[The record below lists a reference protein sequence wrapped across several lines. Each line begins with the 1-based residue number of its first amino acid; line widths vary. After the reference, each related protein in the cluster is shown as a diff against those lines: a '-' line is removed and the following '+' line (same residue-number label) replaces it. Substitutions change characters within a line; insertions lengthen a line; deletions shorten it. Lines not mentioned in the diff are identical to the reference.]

1 MSPGKINQRVVS
13 DKVVWV
19 ERMVLEI
26 NKLPLESL
34 EAFRGDNRN
43 IWTAESCLRRALEGL
58 MDLGRHILAKGFGQ
72 GVTEYKQIGQGLLEQ
87 RVFAEA
93 EAELFKKL
101 AGYRNRVVQYYQE
114 ISSEELYRISR
125 DNLADINRLVKT
137 ILNWLETRPELVDRT
152 L

>member
-1 MSPGKINQRVVS
+1 MSPGKINERIIS
-13 DKVVWV
+13 DKVAWV
-19 ERMVLEI
+19 ERMVSEI

-34 EAFRGDNRN
+34 ETFMGDNRN

-87 RVFAEA
+87 RVFSKAD
-93 EAELFKKL
+93 AELFRKL
-101 AGYRNRVVQYYQE
+101 AGYRNRVVHYYHE
-114 ISSEELYRISR
+114 VSSEELYRISR
-125 DNLADINRLVKT
+125 DNLADIIRLVKT
-137 ILNWLETRPELVDRT
+137 ILTWLDTRPELIDKT

>member
-1 MSPGKINQRVVS
+1 MSPGKVNERVIS
-13 DKVVWV
+13 DKVAWV
-19 ERMVLEI
+19 ERMVSEI

-34 EAFRGDNRN
+34 EAFLGDNRN

-87 RVFAEA
+87 RVFSEA
-93 EAELFKKL
+93 DAELFKKL
-101 AGYRNRVVQYYQE
+101 AGYRNRVVHYYHE
-114 ISSEELYRISR
+114 VSSEELYRISR
-125 DNLADINRLVKT
+125 DNLVDINRLVKT
-137 ILNWLETRPELVDRT
+137 ILTWLDTRPELVDKT